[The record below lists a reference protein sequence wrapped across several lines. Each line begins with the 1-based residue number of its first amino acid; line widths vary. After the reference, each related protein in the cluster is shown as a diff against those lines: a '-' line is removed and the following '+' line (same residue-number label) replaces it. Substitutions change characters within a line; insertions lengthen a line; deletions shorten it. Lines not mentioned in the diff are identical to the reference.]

1 VLAKSAEQLFRL
13 DYFEYNTLVVEVDLL
28 SLSFSLF
35 YDIIFSGLALL
46 FRLRNLFLIGDIS
59 LTLIGDYSLSTS

>member
-28 SLSFSLF
+28 SLSFSLS